1 MVNLTIDGKQ
11 VTVSKTATI
20 YEAAKEAGIN
30 IPVLCYAKKL
40 MPYGACRFC
49 LVQVEQ
55 MKGRLIPACTT
66 PVSEGMVVTSSS
78 DEIKKVR
85 KTVMEF
91 LLVNHVLDCPVC
103 DKGGECD
110 LQDLAYEFESISNRF
125 EGEKFDLPTDE
136 VNPLIDSNS

>member
-20 YEAAKEAGIN
+20 YEAAKEIGIE

-66 PVSEGMVVTSSS
+66 PVSAMPCSGNNCRNCCC
-78 DEIKKVR
+78 K
-85 KTVMEF
+85 
-91 LLVNHVLDCPVC
+91 
-103 DKGGECD
+103 
-110 LQDLAYEFESISNRF
+110 
-125 EGEKFDLPTDE
+125 
-136 VNPLIDSNS
+136 